1 MPPNCDKNIAITIAR
16 NNEIELK
23 GECLN
28 QKFKEKK
35 IVTYEEA
42 LKDIGFGRV
51 QIELLFAS
59 FLILLNVMNETMGI
73 SFIIPVAQCD
83 MNLSESDKGLLSGI
97 IFVGKE
103 KTKLIYLCLHKFY

>member
-1 MPPNCDKNIAITIAR
+1 MKPNCDKNISIDIKKM
-16 NNEIELK
+16 NEVEVK
-23 GECLN
+23 VE
-28 QKFKEKK
+28 KFRKKK
-35 IVTYEEA
+35 IVAYEDA
-42 LKDIGFGRV
+42 LKTIGFGRV

-97 IFVGKE
+97 IFVGKRS
-103 KTKLIYLCLHKFY
+103 I